1 MAGRSNPRHARRR
14 KQCGPST
21 ATVIGLLVCVVC
33 FSAAFFLWKAALSGF
48 GRNESGEE
56 PFRPVVGDPPYRV
69 CIDAGHGGS
78 DPGARGVVE
87 EKEMTAQTS
96 EALLA
101 LLEADP
107 NYIPLRSRESYDV
120 TAKPSERAEAI
131 NAQSPQL
138 LLSIHGNSAP
148 EGSTAAGFECYP
160 SVPGR
165 TWHQESYY
173 FAQQLAQGMQ
183 AAGAK
188 LRGHGG
194 IRYIYYQGEVKQL
207 VESTHTEVR
216 DERSFTFGYT
226 AVKSDAMDARMKA
239 VLSSCIL
246 RCLLGRRSTRPKRND
261 IQEQQRLPKPAPMT
275 ERRRRGP
282 LFLIFIIFRIMQ
294 VIRNIG
300 KRKSPLF
307 RVSGL
312 SGGF

>member
-173 FAQQLAQGMQ
+173 LAQQL
-183 AAGAK
+183 
-188 LRGHGG
+188 
-194 IRYIYYQGEVKQL
+194 
-207 VESTHTEVR
+207 
-216 DERSFTFGYT
+216 
-226 AVKSDAMDARMKA
+226 
-239 VLSSCIL
+239 
-246 RCLLGRRSTRPKRND
+246 
-261 IQEQQRLPKPAPMT
+261 
-275 ERRRRGP
+275 
-282 LFLIFIIFRIMQ
+282 
-294 VIRNIG
+294 
-300 KRKSPLF
+300 
-307 RVSGL
+307 
-312 SGGF
+312 

>member
-14 KQCGPST
+14 RQGGLST

-33 FSAAFFLWKAALSGF
+33 FSAAFFLWKAALFGA

-131 NAQSPQL
+131 NAQSP
-138 LLSIHGNSAP
+138 
-148 EGSTAAGFECYP
+148 
-160 SVPGR
+160 
-165 TWHQESYY
+165 
-173 FAQQLAQGMQ
+173 
-183 AAGAK
+183 
-188 LRGHGG
+188 
-194 IRYIYYQGEVKQL
+194 
-207 VESTHTEVR
+207 
-216 DERSFTFGYT
+216 
-226 AVKSDAMDARMKA
+226 
-239 VLSSCIL
+239 
-246 RCLLGRRSTRPKRND
+246 
-261 IQEQQRLPKPAPMT
+261 
-275 ERRRRGP
+275 
-282 LFLIFIIFRIMQ
+282 
-294 VIRNIG
+294 
-300 KRKSPLF
+300 
-307 RVSGL
+307 
-312 SGGF
+312 

>member
-33 FSAAFFLWKAALSGF
+33 FSTAFFLWKAALLGS

-120 TAKPSERAEAI
+120 TAKPSERAGAI

-173 FAQQLAQGMQ
+173 FAQ
-183 AAGAK
+183 
-188 LRGHGG
+188 
-194 IRYIYYQGEVKQL
+194 
-207 VESTHTEVR
+207 
-216 DERSFTFGYT
+216 
-226 AVKSDAMDARMKA
+226 
-239 VLSSCIL
+239 
-246 RCLLGRRSTRPKRND
+246 
-261 IQEQQRLPKPAPMT
+261 
-275 ERRRRGP
+275 
-282 LFLIFIIFRIMQ
+282 
-294 VIRNIG
+294 
-300 KRKSPLF
+300 
-307 RVSGL
+307 
-312 SGGF
+312 

>member
-33 FSAAFFLWKAALSGF
+33 FSAAFFLWKAALFGS

-138 LLSIHGNSAP
+138 LLSIHGNSAAN
-148 EGSTAAGFECYP
+148 GSTASGFECYP
-160 SVPGR
+160 AVPGR
-165 TWHQESYY
+165 TWHQESFY
-173 FAQQLAQGMQ
+173 FARLLAGGMQ
-183 AAGAK
+183 SIGAK
-188 LRGHGG
+188 LRGRGG
-194 IRYIYYQGEVKQL
+194 VRYIYYLENDQKQL
-207 VESTHTEVR
+207 VENTYTQVR
-216 DERSFTFGYT
+216 NERSFTLLED
-226 AVKSDAMDARMKA
+226 VDCPA
-239 VLSSCIL
+239 VLS
-246 RCLLGRRSTRPKRND
+246 
-261 IQEQQRLPKPAPMT
+261 EQCFVTNAEDVERFGSEEGCKTVARIYYEAICAYFGTEPLPLK
-275 ERRRRGP
+275 
-282 LFLIFIIFRIMQ
+282 
-294 VIRNIG
+294 
-300 KRKSPLF
+300 
-307 RVSGL
+307 
-312 SGGF
+312 

>member
-120 TAKPSERAEAI
+120 TAKPSERAGAI

-148 EGSTAAGFECYP
+148 EGSAAAGFECYP

-165 TWHQESYY
+165 TWHQESFY
-173 FAQQLAQGMQ
+173 FARLLAGGMQ
-183 AAGAK
+183 SIGAR
-188 LRGHGG
+188 LRGRGG
-194 IRYIYYQGEVKQL
+194 VRYIYYLENDQKQL
-207 VESTHTEVR
+207 VENTYTQVR
-216 DERSFTFGYT
+216 PERSFTLLED
-226 AVKSDAMDARMKA
+226 VDCPA
-239 VLSSCIL
+239 VLAEQCFVTNAEDVERFGSEESCKTVARIYYEAI
-246 RCLLGRRSTRPKRND
+246 CAYFGTEP
-261 IQEQQRLPKPAPMT
+261 LPVK
-275 ERRRRGP
+275 
-282 LFLIFIIFRIMQ
+282 
-294 VIRNIG
+294 
-300 KRKSPLF
+300 
-307 RVSGL
+307 
-312 SGGF
+312 

>member
-1 MAGRSNPRHARRR
+1 MTGRSNPRHARRR

-33 FSAAFFLWKAALSGF
+33 FSAAFFLWKAALFGS

-148 EGSTAAGFECYP
+148 EGSTAAGFEVL
-160 SVPGR
+160 SVRSGPYMASGELLLR
-165 TWHQESYY
+165 
-173 FAQQLAQGMQ
+173 A
-183 AAGAK
+183 AAGA
-188 LRGHGG
+188 GN
-194 IRYIYYQGEVKQL
+194 
-207 VESTHTEVR
+207 
-216 DERSFTFGYT
+216 
-226 AVKSDAMDARMKA
+226 A
-239 VLSSCIL
+239 
-246 RCLLGRRSTRPKRND
+246 GRRRKASRP
-261 IQEQQRLPKPAPMT
+261 
-275 ERRRRGP
+275 RRHPVHLLSGRGKAARREYPYRSKGRAK
-282 LFLIFIIFRIMQ
+282 LYLVGRC
-294 VIRNIG
+294 
-300 KRKSPLF
+300 K
-307 RVSGL
+307 L
-312 SGGF
+312 SGGSGRTVLCDQRRGRCTVWQRRRL

>member
-33 FSAAFFLWKAALSGF
+33 FSAAFFLWKAALFGSGQ
-48 GRNESGEE
+48 NESGEE

-138 LLSIHGNSAP
+138 LLSIHGNSAAN
-148 EGSTAAGFECYP
+148 GSTAAGFECYP
-160 SVPGR
+160 AVPGR
-165 TWHQESYY
+165 TWHQESFY
-173 FAQQLAQGMQ
+173 FAKLLAGGMQ
-183 AAGAK
+183 SIGAR
-188 LRGHGG
+188 LRGRGG
-194 IRYIYYQGEVKQL
+194 VRYIYYLENDQKQL
-207 VESTHTEVR
+207 VENTYTQVR
-216 DERSFTFGYT
+216 PERSFTLLEDVDCPAVLAEQCFVTNAEDVERFGSEESCKT
-226 AVKSDAMDARMKA
+226 VARMYYEA
-239 VLSSCIL
+239 ICVYF
-246 RCLLGRRSTRPKRND
+246 GTEP
-261 IQEQQRLPKPAPMT
+261 LPVK
-275 ERRRRGP
+275 
-282 LFLIFIIFRIMQ
+282 
-294 VIRNIG
+294 
-300 KRKSPLF
+300 
-307 RVSGL
+307 
-312 SGGF
+312 